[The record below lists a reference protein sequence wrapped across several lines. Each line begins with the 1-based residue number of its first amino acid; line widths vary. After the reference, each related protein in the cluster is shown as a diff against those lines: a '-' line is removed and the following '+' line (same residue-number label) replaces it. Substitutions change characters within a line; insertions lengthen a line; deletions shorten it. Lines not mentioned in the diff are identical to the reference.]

1 MPILEIRKGN
11 NLIQQSLIEESLI
24 SIGRELDNHVFLEE
38 KNISRYH
45 AKILQ
50 DTEGYFL
57 IDLGSAN
64 GTYLNGAEI
73 SPKRPRLLVNGDI
86 IRIGSYELR
95 FSTEVSP
102 AKPLNVPVS
111 HAPTIVGSFHPHRT
125 KPPENINMRDRQVL
139 RIGRDDRNDTVINHP
154 AVSRFHAKIQ
164 RKNGSFYI
172 TDSSTNG
179 TFINGK
185 RVTREQLL
193 KVNDQIRIGSTCLI
207 FNVDE
212 TFIHQNDQENLRIDA
227 LKLNKVV
234 GNGVNLLHDISLS
247 ILPKE
252 FVVVAGVS
260 GGGKSTLLNALNGF
274 RPATSG
280 EVLVNGVDLYQNFN
294 AYHTEIGYVPQQDI
308 IHRSLTVGQ
317 TLEYAAKLRMPTDA
331 TTADRK
337 NRIDSVLAD
346 LELTERKNVPVEKL
360 SGGQLKR
367 ISMGVELLTEPS
379 LFFLDEATSGLD
391 PGTEGEIMRLLRKL
405 ADQGRTVILITHATE
420 NVMQCDLVA
429 FLAKGGYLAYFGP
442 PQEAAGYFQVNNF
455 NEIYRKVEN
464 QDIRSPQQWQDDY
477 FQSPY
482 YNKYVV
488 ERQQNLTPNKVAQ
501 KRQFSPL
508 PGGKVQKTAIWQQF
522 CILSSRNLAI
532 LLQDKISLWLMLAI
546 APLLG
551 LLDFVLWPRH
561 IFDVGSGKH
570 VVKPKIY

>member
-125 KPPENINMRDRQVL
+125 KPPENINMRNRQVL

-185 RVTREQLL
+185 RVTRGYNA
-193 KVNDQIRIGSTCLI
+193 K
-207 FNVDE
+207 
-212 TFIHQNDQENLRIDA
+212 
-227 LKLNKVV
+227 KLHK
-234 GNGVNLLHDISLS
+234 
-247 ILPKE
+247 
-252 FVVVAGVS
+252 
-260 GGGKSTLLNALNGF
+260 
-274 RPATSG
+274 
-280 EVLVNGVDLYQNFN
+280 
-294 AYHTEIGYVPQQDI
+294 I
-308 IHRSLTVGQ
+308 I
-317 TLEYAAKLRMPTDA
+317 
-331 TTADRK
+331 
-337 NRIDSVLAD
+337 
-346 LELTERKNVPVEKL
+346 ERKL
-360 SGGQLKR
+360 SYILKTGN
-367 ISMGVELLTEPS
+367 M
-379 LFFLDEATSGLD
+379 
-391 PGTEGEIMRLLRKL
+391 
-405 ADQGRTVILITHATE
+405 
-420 NVMQCDLVA
+420 
-429 FLAKGGYLAYFGP
+429 
-442 PQEAAGYFQVNNF
+442 
-455 NEIYRKVEN
+455 
-464 QDIRSPQQWQDDY
+464 
-477 FQSPY
+477 
-482 YNKYVV
+482 
-488 ERQQNLTPNKVAQ
+488 
-501 KRQFSPL
+501 
-508 PGGKVQKTAIWQQF
+508 
-522 CILSSRNLAI
+522 
-532 LLQDKISLWLMLAI
+532 
-546 APLLG
+546 
-551 LLDFVLWPRH
+551 
-561 IFDVGSGKH
+561 
-570 VVKPKIY
+570 